1 MHERREDG
9 PEPTAAATQE
19 PEELTL
25 AFLDPARL
33 SFRRQGTVL
42 RLTIAEDR
50 SYLRAAVRRVLPITH
65 SDGFYSIRDAQDKEI
80 GLLRSTGGLDAESR
94 AAVEAD
100 LERRYLIP
108 LIRRVVHATER
119 FGVVDWTV
127 ETNRGERKFST
138 RNLRDNVVNPS
149 PGRYLLTDVDGN
161 RYEVEDLA
169 ALDAPSRNH
178 FMQHI

>member
-108 LIRRVVHATER
+108 LIRRVVDATER
-119 FGVVDWTV
+119 
-127 ETNRGERKFST
+127 
-138 RNLRDNVVNPS
+138 
-149 PGRYLLTDVDGN
+149 
-161 RYEVEDLA
+161 
-169 ALDAPSRNH
+169 
-178 FMQHI
+178 